1 MKLCLQVYTSIAN
14 SKIQKKGYNSVSI
27 RRPYSTYWIRL
38 IKTTNKQLSLIK
50 MPSNLSPLRK
60 KPNQNSFLIKAQ
72 YEQSI
77 PNKPISYTSYYFKN
91 KSTVMPLPERLDVEQ
106 KDKFEV
112 TILYRVM

>member
-1 MKLCLQVYTSIAN
+1 MSIAN
-14 SKIQKKGYNSVSI
+14 AKIQKKGYNSVSK

-50 MPSNLSPLRK
+50 MPPNISPARK
-60 KPNQNSFLIKAQ
+60 KSHQNSFLIKAQ

-91 KSTVMPLPERLDVEQ
+91 KSTVMPLPERLDVE
-106 KDKFEV
+106 KKEKFEV
-112 TILYRVM
+112 SIFNRETST